1 MRTFGGRQPLTGND
15 RCKMM
20 TFDGKAWPK
29 LRRNA
34 SLSNVSYVEG
44 VKDNWLL
51 LMILLGNYSQMQS
64 HKVDI

>member
-1 MRTFGGRQPLTGND
+1 MVK
-15 RCKMM
+15 C
-20 TFDGKAWPK
+20 KAWPK
-29 LRRNA
+29 LRQNA